1 MVGKATARAIL
12 ITGSPGSGKSTL
24 MARLIKDINDGPI
37 AGLSTPEIRRG
48 HGRQGF
54 KMIDLASGDE
64 EILASTSGP
73 GPTVGKYHVDVE
85 AIERI
90 VKKVEAS
97 LPAAR
102 FIFID
107 EIGKMELFS
116 DRFKDLVDRVF
127 SLGKPVVAVVHR
139 NLVRQYQ
146 MKGRLFSVTRSNFED
161 VHAEILTELQSRR
174 G

>member
-1 MVGKATARAIL
+1 MKTANTPAIL

-24 MARLIKDINDGPI
+24 MARLINDVGDRRI

-48 HGRQGF
+48 TARVGF
-54 KMIDLASGDE
+54 KMIDLATGDE
-64 EILASTSGP
+64 EMLASTSGH

-85 AIERI
+85 AIDRI
-90 VKKVEAS
+90 VTKVESS
-97 LPAAR
+97 LSSAR

-116 DRFKDLVDRVF
+116 KRFKEFVDRVF
-127 SLGKPVVAVVHR
+127 SVGKPVIAVVHR
-139 NLVRQYQ
+139 NLVPKYKD
-146 MKGRLFSVTRSNFED
+146 KGRLVLLTRSNFEK
-161 VHAEILTELQSRR
+161 ARGEILAELKSWR